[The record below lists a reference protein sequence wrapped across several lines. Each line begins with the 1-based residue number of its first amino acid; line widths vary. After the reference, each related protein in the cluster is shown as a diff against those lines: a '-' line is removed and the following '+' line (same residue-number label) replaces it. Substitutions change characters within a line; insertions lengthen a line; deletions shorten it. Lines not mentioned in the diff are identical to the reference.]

1 MRPINTLIST
11 AVSTAVVAAGL
22 LLGTNALAKKTIS
35 LKLHNQTADTKMT
48 CRVHRVV
55 TNTSGND
62 VDTLLKTFSVKPKN
76 QRPSSAADRPQS
88 FSFAVKYIARR
99 IDRSVVYPRLKLT
112 CELEGHNS
120 ENHTPLWDDTVK
132 SFRRHRFYGGCRSY
146 AYCNVRV
153 ERK

>member
-11 AVSTAVVAAGL
+11 AIVAAGL
-22 LLGTNALAKKTIS
+22 LVGSNALAKKTIT
-35 LKLHNQTADTKMT
+35 LKLHNQTADTRMT

-55 TNTSGND
+55 TNTSGDD
-62 VDTLLKTFSVKPKN
+62 VDTLLRTFSVKPKN
-76 QRPSSAADRPQS
+76 QRSSSVANRPQK
-88 FSFAVKYIARR
+88 FSLAMRYIARR

-120 ENHTPLWDDTVK
+120 ENHTPLWDDSVK

-146 AYCNVRV
+146 AYCSVRV